1 MEIVSQPDVSGTP
14 MRALPMVRPATVQDV
29 PAIYELLD
37 IYARQ
42 GNLLPRSFND
52 LYRNVRDFFVTELDG
67 RIAACGALEIFTE
80 ELGEVRSLV
89 VADDYKG
96 RGLGQH
102 LVQHIVAES
111 RELGLQRLMALTYV
125 PQFFS
130 QARV

>member
-1 MEIVSQPDVSGTP
+1 